1 MADPSP
7 PALVPSTTQAAAT
20 SPAVATPRR
29 DPIAVLRRIP
39 PSVTA
44 LALTALA
51 LALMSWPV
59 SSLHPGAGVDPSW
72 ASGLHMAL
80 AQGLDAGTDVVFS
93 YGPLGFLHVPI
104 YAFPWT
110 TRISFAYV
118 FAQQFLLCVLLLW
131 VLRRNFG
138 TLLIAA
144 PIALVIATLCYQEP
158 GPVIVFA
165 VAVCVLRGE
174 FAPRA
179 VPWILAGTG
188 ALVAVQLL
196 TKLNVGTTLL
206 ALCVIALLGLSD
218 RQRRVAIAWF
228 TGGLAVTLIGCWVLT
243 GQSLAGIPEYVSGSL
258 QVISGYSEAMGYE
271 DPGRAWELWAALALT
286 VVGLAIVMPSET
298 RGSPR
303 TKRALVVAWLVLAF
317 TAFKTGFV
325 RHDDGHG
332 NIYFATMLG
341 GLAALPLTRL
351 SRSGGAFVLLFAT
364 MLLLASSRADPAR
377 LISPIDRTQAFFD
390 QAGTLADGSKLN
402 AEIVNARGRL
412 QRAYALDPRIYAA
425 LRGHPAHVEP
435 NEMNVLWAYQLPW
448 KPIPVFQSYTAF
460 TADLD
465 ARNARAYDSAAG
477 PERVLRHAT
486 PAIDGRDP
494 AWESPAAIRAML
506 CNFREV
512 VTVAP
517 WQVLERVPNRCGP
530 PRLLRETAGRIGAPV
545 PLPPWLGPRT
555 MVYMELD
562 GVAVSGIE
570 RISTFAYR
578 ARDRTLTFAGSG
590 PYRLVPGTAE
600 DGLLVHVPPAIDF
613 RAPFSLEQPDRP
625 FVVGRGADSIGDP
638 IRVRFYAVDVR

>member
-1 MADPSP
+1 
-7 PALVPSTTQAAAT
+7 
-20 SPAVATPRR
+20 
-29 DPIAVLRRIP
+29 
-39 PSVTA
+39 
-44 LALTALA
+44 
-51 LALMSWPV
+51 MSWPV
-59 SSLHPGAGVDPSW
+59 SSLEPGTGLDPSW
-72 ASGLHMAL
+72 ISGLHMAF

-93 YGPLGFLHVPI
+93 FGPLGFLRVPM

-118 FAQQFLLCVLLLW
+118 FAQQLLRCVLLLW

-144 PIALVIATLCYQEP
+144 PVALVVATMCFQEP
-158 GPVIVFA
+158 APVIVFA

-174 FAPRA
+174 LAPRA

-196 TKLNVGTTLL
+196 AKLNTGITVL
-206 ALCVIALLGLSD
+206 ALCVIALLGLSL

-228 TGGLAVTLIGCWVLT
+228 AGGLAVSLIGCWVLS

-271 DPGRAWELWAALALT
+271 DPGRIWELWAALALT
-286 VVGLAIVMPSET
+286 VVGLVIIVQSEMPA
-298 RGSPR
+298 SPR
-303 TKRALVVAWLVLAF
+303 ARPALVVMWLVLAF
-317 TAFKTGFV
+317 TAFKSGFV
-325 RHDDGHG
+325 RHSAGHA

-341 GLAALPLTRL
+341 GLAVLPLTRL

-364 MLLLASSRADPAR
+364 MLLVASLRDDPAGR
-377 LISPIDRTQAFFD
+377 IAPIGRTQAFFH

-402 AEIVNARGRL
+402 AEIVKARGRL
-412 QRAYALDPRIYAA
+412 RQAYALDPRIYGA

-435 NEMNVLWAYQLPW
+435 NEINVLWAYQLPW
-448 KPIPVFQSYTAF
+448 KPIPIFQSYTAF

-465 ARNARAYDSAAG
+465 ARNAAAYESADG
-477 PERVLRHAT
+477 PERVLRHAI
-486 PAIDGRDP
+486 PAIDGRNP

-517 WQVLERVPNRCGP
+517 WQVLERVPNRCGA
-530 PRLLRETAGRIGAPV
+530 PRLLRETAARIGSPITV
-545 PLPPWLGPRT
+545 PPTLGLRT
-555 MVYMELD
+555 IVYMKLD
-562 GVAVSGIE
+562 GVAVSGVE
-570 RISTFAYR
+570 RISTTAYR

-590 PYRLVPGTAE
+590 PWRLVPGTAA
-600 DGLLVHVPPAIDF
+600 DGLLVRIPPAVDLP
-613 RAPFSLEQPDRP
+613 APFSLAQPERS
-625 FVVGRGADSIGDP
+625 FVVGRGADSVGDP
-638 IRVRFYAVDVR
+638 IRARFYAVDVR